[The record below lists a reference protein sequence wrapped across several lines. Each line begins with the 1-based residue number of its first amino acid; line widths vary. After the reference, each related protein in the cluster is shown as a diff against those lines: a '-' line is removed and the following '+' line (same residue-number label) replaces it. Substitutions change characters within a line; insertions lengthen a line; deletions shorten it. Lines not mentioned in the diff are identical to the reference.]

1 MCGGEKTNLKR
12 LICLNIK
19 ALGRKENCFW
29 AKQEGKRRQVTHRR
43 QVVNSEKEK
52 EKTGGE
58 KGDECYSS
66 SSPGTGR
73 EKIWFRLIPRKKG
86 ARMEFPRQA
95 FFLLHSSGPHRFFSF
110 YMIHM

>member
-1 MCGGEKTNLKR
+1 MWGGGETNLKR

-52 EKTGGE
+52 TGGE

-66 SSPGTGR
+66 SSPGER
-73 EKIWFRLIPRKKG
+73 EKILFRLIPRKKG